1 MAPKKRILVLSKT
14 LPLHDRASGDF
25 RLRELLRILAGKEG
39 GKPDHE
45 TFEVDF
51 LYTTHVARLRK
62 QPGKLEFFPR
72 DSVFPA
78 RRLELLDQ
86 RYADDLKAIG
96 VNVLGAPG
104 PVPFTLRPGTD
115 YDIRPA
121 LEANSYDLVWVEF
134 FYLADRYIDDIRR
147 FQPWAT
153 VVCDSVDLHFRR
165 LARQCNYMEGQVRY
179 LVNYR
184 HEKKSANTASHKA
197 FLADQ
202 RRHADHVR
210 DNELRAYQK
219 CDAVVM
225 VSEDDS
231 EELRHHCPNLK
242 QLFVPNIH
250 RKPSAHADSLDAQ
263 LLAATPFERRSGCI
277 FVGNFDHNPNVSSA
291 IWLKHEV
298 APHLADA
305 GIRFQ
310 IVGSNPP
317 RVVRTMG
324 ESGPH
329 AELFTVTGYV
339 PDTMPYLSSAR
350 VSVAPILFGAGM
362 NGKIGE
368 ALAAGLPVVTTWL
381 GAQGMNLKHEETC
394 LVADDAAGFAHQIRR
409 LHEDQELWEKIRENG
424 LRHVEK
430 LYSSEELTGALTD
443 SVRQLCSL
451 AAPSALLA
459 AGPHRAPATR
469 AKKDKPFRLAPPS
482 FPKAPRKP
490 LFSVIVLTHN
500 QWPFTELCLR
510 SLAHAEAT
518 APGLAEYIL
527 VDNASTDGTPDFAK
541 RIPGL
546 KVIANEENL
555 GFAAGN
561 NLGIAAATG
570 ENIVLLNNDT
580 IVPPRWLE
588 GFRHYVSRIPNLGV
602 LGPSTNT
609 ETGQSV
615 PGADYRS
622 VDTLFSFN
630 DRLAS
635 ERGGAW
641 ERVKKISGLCLVIPR
656 TALEKIGPLDSDFG
670 LGYFEDDDFCLRAED
685 AGLTIAWAKDIYV
698 HHFGSVSFSG
708 QEKSRAKYLEEGMA
722 RFAFKWGKRGLDH
735 ITRAHQETLL
745 RTRRPRSLSF

>member
-1 MAPKKRILVLSKT
+1 MSKPRSAGGATKNANKPRILVLAKT

-25 RLRELLRILAGKEG
+25 RLREILRILAVS
-39 GKPDHE
+39 
-45 TFEVDF
+45 FEVDF
-51 LYTTHVARLRK
+51 LYTTHTAIQSNRS
-62 QPGKLEFFPR
+62 GKLEYFAR
-72 DSVFPA
+72 DSVPPA
-78 RRLELLDQ
+78 LRLELLDA
-86 RYADDLKAIG
+86 RYAADLEACG
-96 VNVLGAPG
+96 VNVLGNTTPE
-104 PVPFTLRPGTD
+104 PFTVRPAQD
-115 YDIRPA
+115 FDIRPLLSSRA
-121 LEANSYDLVWVEF
+121 YDLVWIEF
-134 FYLADRYIDDIRR
+134 FYLADRYIEDIRR
-147 FQPWAT
+147 FQPSAA

-179 LVNYR
+179 LVNHR

-225 VSEDDS
+225 VSEDDGQ
-231 EELRHHCPNLK
+231 ELARHCPSLP
-242 QLFVPNIH
+242 QIFVPNIH
-250 RKPSAHADSLDAQ
+250 RQPSAHADSLDAQ

-298 APHLADA
+298 APHLAEA
-305 GIRFQ
+305 AIRFQ

-317 RVVRTMG
+317 RVVRTIG
-324 ESGPH
+324 EFGPCS
-329 AELFTVTGYV
+329 ELFTVTGYV

-409 LHEDQELWEKIRENG
+409 LHEDQELWEKLRENG

-430 LYSSEELTGALTD
+430 LYSNEGMAKILPD
-443 SVRQLCSL
+443 SVRQLL
-451 AAPSALLA
+451 VNRP
-459 AGPHRAPATR
+459 RNAPAGR
-469 AKKDKPFRLAPPS
+469 AKKEEPFRLAPPS
-482 FPKAPRKP
+482 FPKAPKKP

-561 NLGIAAATG
+561 NLGIAAAAG

-622 VDTLFSFN
+622 VDTLFAFN
-630 DRLAS
+630 ERLAS

-708 QEKSRAKYLEEGMA
+708 QEKRRAKFLEEGMA